1 MSGSGEDVHLK
12 VESEPQWASVNIT
25 PFTLDLC
32 RRIVRCGSGWRN
44 FPYEDRCVLGYKT
57 A

>member
-1 MSGSGEDVHLK
+1 MSGSGEDVHLR
-12 VESEPQWASVNIT
+12 VESEPQWGSVNPT

-32 RRIVRCGSGWRN
+32 RRIVRSGSGWRN
-44 FPYEDRCVLGYKT
+44 FSYEDHCVLGCKT